1 MAWRPTC
8 RSGRAV
14 GPWRTPRGRARP
26 SVRRPGPALFGYYA
40 KLALRSLRRNWVL
53 SMLMVLAIALG
64 IGTSMTTLT
73 VMRLLSG
80 DPMPG
85 RSDTLF
91 YAQVDASPKSA
102 TRREPL
108 DMIDYRSAV
117 DLWSAARADRQTMV
131 AHSPVKLQAPGTQRP
146 PSMGTMLST
155 TADFSPMFVLSGK
168 RVSVRVD

>member
-1 MAWRPTC
+1 MAWRPTWRSSRAC
-8 RSGRAV
+8 RAL
-14 GPWRTPRGRARP
+14 RTPRGRARP
-26 SVRRPGPALFGYYA
+26 SVRTPEPAVFGYYA

-85 RSDTLF
+85 RRDTLF
-91 YAQVDASPKSA
+91 YAQVAASPKTS

-108 DMIDYRSAV
+108 DLIDYRSAV
-117 DLWSAARADRQTMV
+117 DPWLPARAAQLQRV
-131 AHSPVKLQAPGTQRP
+131 SPPPVQLPGPAPHRP
-146 PSMGTMLST
+146 PS
-155 TADFSPMFVLSGK
+155 
-168 RVSVRVD
+168 

>member
-1 MAWRPTC
+1 MLT
-8 RSGRAV
+8 V
-14 GPWRTPRGRARP
+14 
-26 SVRRPGPALFGYYA
+26 
-40 KLALRSLRRNWVL
+40 
-53 SMLMVLAIALG
+53 LMVLAIALG

-117 DLWSAARADRQTMV
+117 DLWRAARADRQTMV
-131 AHSPVKLQAPGTQRP
+131 AHCPVKLQAPATPRP
-146 PSMGTMLST
+146 PSMGTMLWT
-155 TADFSPMFVLSGK
+155 TEAFFPMFDVPFRNGGLWPAQA
-168 RVSVRVD
+168 RRQPAPVPDVSPHPNHA

>member
-1 MAWRPTC
+1 MLT
-8 RSGRAV
+8 V
-14 GPWRTPRGRARP
+14 
-26 SVRRPGPALFGYYA
+26 
-40 KLALRSLRRNWVL
+40 
-53 SMLMVLAIALG
+53 LMVLAIALG

-117 DLWSAARADRQTMV
+117 DLWSAGRADRQTMV
-131 AHSPVKLQAPGTQRP
+131 ARRPVKLQAPGTQRP
-146 PSMGTMLST
+146 PSLGKMLST
-155 TADFSPMFVLSGK
+155 HADLFTMFDVTFRTARTGGGEGRCGS
-168 RVSVRVD
+168 

>member
-1 MAWRPTC
+1 MRISDWSSDVC
-8 RSGRAV
+8 S
-14 GPWRTPRGRARP
+14 
-26 SVRRPGPALFGYYA
+26 SDL
-40 KLALRSLRRNWVL
+40 L

-73 VMRLLSG
+73 VTRLLSG

-117 DLWSAARADRQTMV
+117 DLWSAELGRASCRE
-131 AHSPVKLQAPGTQRP
+131 
-146 PSMGTMLST
+146 
-155 TADFSPMFVLSGK
+155 
-168 RVSVRVD
+168 RVCQYV

>member
-8 RSGRAV
+8 RSSRACRAL
-14 GPWRTPRGRARP
+14 RTPRGRARP
-26 SVRRPGPALFGYYA
+26 SVRTPEPAVFGYYA

-91 YAQVDASPKSA
+91 YAQVDASP
-102 TRREPL
+102 
-108 DMIDYRSAV
+108 RSEEHTSELQSLMRISYAV
-117 DLWSAARADRQTMV
+117 FCL
-131 AHSPVKLQAPGTQRP
+131 K
-146 PSMGTMLST
+146 
-155 TADFSPMFVLSGK
+155 
-168 RVSVRVD
+168 